1 MAFQAVASTA
11 AEAATTLFDQD
22 YYIEINEARWQAALA
37 ILSGL
42 PEIRTCL
49 DAGAGPGWFAAK
61 LSALGYSVVG
71 VEGRPELAAAARDRV
86 AEVLFAVVDLEA
98 KAAAAALPPSDL
110 VFCFGLLY
118 HLENPFAA
126 IRHLH
131 ALTRRYM
138 LIETQIL
145 PGEGLDFRLIS
156 EGQNATQ
163 GLHHHA
169 LIPTR
174 QALVKMLKVAGF
186 HRVLR
191 FEGSVDHP
199 DFVDGSEKH
208 HRREIFLA
216 TDEVIDLPSFIEEE
230 ALAAPKIDYRR

>member
-1 MAFQAVASTA
+1 MALQKA
-11 AEAATTLFDQD
+11 ATETATTLFDQD

-37 ILSGL
+37 ILQAL
-42 PEIRTCL
+42 PDIRTCL

-61 LSALGYSVVG
+61 LSALGYNVVG
-71 VEGRPELAAAARDRV
+71 VEGRPELAGAARDRV
-86 AEVLFAVVDLEA
+86 ANVPFAVVDLEA
-98 KAAAAALPPSDL
+98 KNAAAALPPMDL

-126 IRHLH
+126 IRHLRV
-131 ALTRRYM
+131 LTRRYM

-145 PGEGLDFRLIS
+145 PGDGLDLRLIAEGL
-156 EGQNATQ
+156 NATQ

-174 QALVKMLKVAGF
+174 QALVKMLTVAGF
-186 HRVLR
+186 RRVLR
-191 FEGSVDHP
+191 FLGRVDHP
-199 DFVDGSEKH
+199 DFADLPDRH

-216 TDEVIDLPSFIEEE
+216 TDESIDLPDFVEEE
-230 ALAAPKIDYRR
+230 ERAAPKIDYRR